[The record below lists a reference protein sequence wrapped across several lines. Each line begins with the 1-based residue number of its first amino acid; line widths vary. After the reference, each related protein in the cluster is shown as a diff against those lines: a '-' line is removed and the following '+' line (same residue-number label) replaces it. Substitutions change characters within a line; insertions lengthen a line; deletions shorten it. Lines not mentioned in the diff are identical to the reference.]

1 MSIRPAQLE
10 DVSRLTALA
19 AQLGY
24 PTTEAALRARLEIL
38 LPQDD
43 HAVFVAVDDEG
54 YVTGWISL
62 FVYRPL
68 MRDPLVMVAGLVVDE
83 HCRGQGIGRALM
95 TRAEAWARERGCDGV
110 YLKSNVKRTEAHAFY
125 EGLGY
130 QNIKTQFG
138 FFKALDIE
146 AAPPA

>member
-10 DVSRLTALA
+10 DAPRLTALA

-24 PTTEAALRARLEIL
+24 PTAEAALRARLARL

-43 HAVFVAVDDEG
+43 HAVFVAVNESDD
-54 YVTGWISL
+54 VTGWVSL

-68 MRDPLVMVAGLVVDE
+68 MRDPLVMIAGLVVDE
-83 HCRGQGIGRALM
+83 RCRGQGIGRALM
-95 TRAEAWARERGCDGV
+95 ARAEVWARERGCDGV
-110 YLKSNVKRTEAHAFY
+110 YLKSNVKRAEAHAFY

-130 QNIKTQFG
+130 RNIKTQFG